1 MADINGTTSHTESDA
16 KRQKLDDQPQK
27 TTLKEFEAVFPK
39 LEADLLEHA
48 QKYKLPKAEL
58 EWFKTVS
65 LFHASL
71 STISSSRPRAYIKK
85 LTANSLPTESGDQCG
100 RRKMQPWHVGA

>member
-1 MADINGTTSHTESDA
+1 MADKNGATSPIESDS

-48 QKYKLPKAEL
+48 QNYKLPKAEL

-65 LFHASL
+65 L
-71 STISSSRPRAYIKK
+71 
-85 LTANSLPTESGDQCG
+85 LPVS
-100 RRKMQPWHVGA
+100 